1 MSENIKVSI
10 VEDTESIR
18 HSLQAIIEGSPGYV
32 IAGVYENAEDALED
46 IPLKKPDVVLMD
58 INLPGM
64 NGIECVKMLK
74 QKKVTSQFLM
84 CTVYEEDEKVFE
96 ALKAGAMGYIVKKT
110 PPAQLLE
117 AITDLKNG
125 GSPMSSQIARKV
137 VASFNQ
143 KKSRSKEAES
153 LSARENEILDLLA
166 KGFRYKEIAEKLFI
180 STETVRR
187 HVHNIYEKLHVSS
200 RTDAINKVFRNNT
213 LPGLFMTL

>member
-1 MSENIKVSI
+1 MSGDIKVAI
-10 VEDTESIR
+10 VEDNESIR
-18 HSLQAIIEGSPGYV
+18 QSLHAIIGDAPGYEN
-32 IAGVYENAEDALED
+32 AGVYENAEDALED
-46 IPLKKPDVVLMD
+46 IPVKKPDVVLMD

-64 NGIECVKMLK
+64 NGIECVKLLK
-74 QKKVTSQFLM
+74 GKNVASQFLM

-96 ALKAGAMGYIVKKT
+96 ALKAGAMGYIIKKT

-143 KKSRSKEAES
+143 KKSKSKESES
-153 LSARENEILDLLA
+153 LSTRENEILDLLA
-166 KGFRYKEIAEKLFI
+166 KGFRYKEIGDKLFI

-200 RTDAINKVFRNNT
+200 RTDAINKVYRNNT
-213 LPGLFMTL
+213 LPGLFFML

>member
-1 MSENIKVSI
+1 MPEDIKVSI

-18 HSLQAIIEGSPGYV
+18 NSLKVIIEGSPGYT
-32 IAGVYENAEDALED
+32 IAGVYENAEDALAD
-46 IPLKKPDVVLMD
+46 IPLQNPDVVLMD
-58 INLPGM
+58 ISLPGM
-64 NGIECVKMLK
+64 NGIECVKQLK
-74 QKKVTSQFLM
+74 EKNISSQFLM

-137 VASFNQ
+137 VASFNKQ
-143 KKSRSKEAES
+143 KSKEAES
-153 LSARENEILDLLA
+153 LSARENEILELLS
-166 KGFRYKEIAEKLFI
+166 KGFRYKEIGDKLFI

-200 RTDAINKVFRNNT
+200 RTDAINKVFKNST
-213 LPGLFMTL
+213 AGFFFSI